1 MRIHPL
7 LPLLLLVFMAS
18 CRSGKLQK
26 KGVDLGKTPADSIAH
41 SGVLTVAEPQFTE
54 LRFRSEANISS
65 AAISQRFPVT
75 FHIRKDSIIWASV
88 SIGLELGRAKITKDS
103 LIFLD
108 RFNRKAYIGTWEELS
123 RASGF
128 DLNYNLLQALLTGGM
143 LFPAEAEDTLE
154 PGSAVTALRQVR
166 NGISFESRIDNS
178 VHKLFEVRGEDPGRG
193 SKLELDFKRFINQN
207 EQLIPSVISMVL
219 TGRAPA
225 RLEITHSRIEF
236 AEEGLS
242 FSFSVPA
249 SYKTEPLPG
258 I

>member
-1 MRIHPL
+1 MRIYHILTVL
-7 LPLLLLVFMAS
+7 LILIMAS

-26 KGVDLGKTPADSIAH
+26 KGIDLGKTQADSTVLH
-41 SGVLTVAEPQFTE
+41 SDFEVAEPRFTE
-54 LRFRSEANISS
+54 LRFKSEADISS
-65 AAISQRFPVT
+65 AALSQKFPVT

-103 LIFLD
+103 LFFLD

-128 DLNYNLLQALLTGGM
+128 DLNYSLLQALLTGGM
-143 LFPAEAEDTLE
+143 LFPAGEGDQVE
-154 PGSAVTALRQVR
+154 PGSTVSQIRQVR
-166 NGISFESRIDNS
+166 NGVSFESRVDNS
-178 VHKLFEVRGEDPGRG
+178 VNKLFEVTGEDPRNG
-193 SKLELDFKRFINQN
+193 SKLELGFSRFVTRND
-207 EQLIPSVISMVL
+207 QLIPSVISMLL
-219 TGRAPA
+219 TGKSNA